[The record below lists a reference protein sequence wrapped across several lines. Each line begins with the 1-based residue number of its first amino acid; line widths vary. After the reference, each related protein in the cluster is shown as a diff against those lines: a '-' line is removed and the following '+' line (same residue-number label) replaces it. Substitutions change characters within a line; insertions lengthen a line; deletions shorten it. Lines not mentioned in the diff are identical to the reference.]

1 MSTPREETRYPNREH
16 QVADQGAR
24 RRSLTALDDL
34 IDAASVL
41 HRRLTDGQVPYGSDA
56 ERLQSS
62 LTKLTVSLAALET
75 LRDVR
80 EWDAADQVPVQ
91 K

>member
-24 RRSLTALDDL
+24 RRAL
-34 IDAASVL
+34 AALMELDGASAIL
-41 HRRLTDGQVPYGSDA
+41 FRRLTDGQVPYGSDA
-56 ERLQSS
+56 ARLQSS
-62 LTKLTVSLAALET
+62 LTKLTVSLAALEA

-80 EWDAADQVPVQ
+80 EWDAADQAPVQ